1 MIRVGRKADVYE
13 VVPLIVEMIV
23 EAELSILATMS
34 CEELT
39 QLLQLGFQL
48 EDYRYSYK
56 NAIVLTNNL
65 DETVG
70 VAFGYPGELG
80 PIIDQPFTPILV
92 SHGFS
97 EEFVFFSDR
106 ETFQEEWYLDIMI
119 IKANQRRKGYGKEL
133 LQAILNSKKG
143 TIGLNCAQNNP
154 QLLQFYAS
162 FNFKTVGSLVIGGH
176 RYNHMQVEV

>member
-34 CEELT
+34 SEELT

-70 VAFGYPGELG
+70 VAFGYP
-80 PIIDQPFTPILV
+80 
-92 SHGFS
+92 
-97 EEFVFFSDR
+97 
-106 ETFQEEWYLDIMI
+106 
-119 IKANQRRKGYGKEL
+119 
-133 LQAILNSKKG
+133 
-143 TIGLNCAQNNP
+143 
-154 QLLQFYAS
+154 
-162 FNFKTVGSLVIGGH
+162 
-176 RYNHMQVEV
+176 